1 MKRIAFTILIIAAA
15 SSITN
20 AKYSGGSGTD
30 NDPYLIATAED
41 MNQIGQDQNDWNKC
55 FKMTANVN
63 LCAYSG
69 TVFNRIGIN
78 IMPNNK
84 AFSGVFNGNGHTIWN
99 FTYTKDDDYTGIF
112 GAVSATGRI
121 ENVSLSDVNITGH
134 NYVGGLIGYNKG
146 TIYKCNTTGKVASP
160 NQTYDIGGLAGFNTG
175 DINNCYS
182 ISAVTSGDGAGHI
195 GGLAGENAG
204 NIDNCYAAGNI
215 NGGYASGSLGGLAGN
230 NTGSISNCYAT
241 GSVNGGDQSE
251 KLGGL
256 VGFNDGNSISNCYST
271 GNVTGG
277 VESSSLGGL
286 AGENSGSISSS
297 YFLTSEPNND
307 CGTPLP
313 DPNMKQQSSFAGWD
327 FVWETANGTD
337 DIWAICEDVN
347 YPKLTWQFL
356 PGDSD
361 NDKDVDFFDFGRLG
375 MKWQQAETNLYCGG
389 MDLTGDGRVDWK
401 DIVIMCNHWLEG
413 T

>member
-15 SSITN
+15 TSITN
-20 AKYSGGSGTD
+20 AKYSGGSGAD

-55 FKMTANVN
+55 FKMTADVN

-69 TVFNRIGIN
+69 TQFSRIGID
-78 IMPNNK
+78 IPH
-84 AFSGVFNGNGHTIWN
+84 AFSGIFNGNGHTIWN
-99 FTYTKDDDYTGIF
+99 FTYTAENSDYTGIF

-134 NYVGGLIGYNKG
+134 NYVGGLAGYNEG

-160 NQTYDIGGLAGFNTG
+160 NQTYDIGGLAGFNSG

-182 ISAVTSGDGAGHI
+182 ISAVTSGDGAGLI

-204 NIDNCYAAGNI
+204 NI
-215 NGGYASGSLGGLAGN
+215 
-230 NTGSISNCYAT
+230 
-241 GSVNGGDQSE
+241 
-251 KLGGL
+251 
-256 VGFNDGNSISNCYST
+256 SNCYSMGT
-271 GNVTGG
+271 IVCGYPPGDTGG
-277 VESSSLGGL
+277 LTGD
-286 AGENSGSISSS
+286 NSGSISSS
-297 YFLTSEPNND
+297 YFLDTSGRDNGY
-307 CGTPLP
+307 GTPLK
-313 DPNMKQQSSFAGWD
+313 DEQMKQQSSFAGWD

-337 DIWAICEDVN
+337 DVWAICEDVN

-361 NDKDVDFFDFGRLG
+361 NDKDVDFVDFGRLG
-375 MKWQQAETNLYCGG
+375 MKWRQAETNLYCGG
-389 MDLTGDGRVDWK
+389 MDLTGDGWVDWE